1 MAAEWASKLIVV
13 EPKPS
18 TRDALEEMQ
27 ELLRAASSMS
37 SPHRL
42 AAVRY
47 TLCRA
52 TLFEGELRPA
62 LPGFLV
68 QCVSIYKFH
77 DFIHL
82 YDPKPEAR
90 MAFVDAAFSGCRAM
104 LDTKRI
110 YDVFSDPE
118 F

>member
-1 MAAEWASKLIVV
+1 MV

-18 TRDALEEMQ
+18 TRDALEEIQ
-27 ELLRAASSMS
+27 ELLSAASSAS

-42 AAVRY
+42 SAVRY

-52 TLFEGELRPA
+52 ALLESEVRAA
-62 LPGFLV
+62 LPGFII

-82 YDPKPEAR
+82 YDPKAEAR
-90 MAFVDAAFSGCRAM
+90 RAFVDAAFSSCRAM

-110 YDVFSDPE
+110 YDVFSDPD